1 MVAVVLPLLLLLF
14 PSPQYDALLLRLNVN
29 DGDVPTGFHIDGLGL
44 VNLNWF
50 LHHSPVLQGS

>member
-44 VNLNWF
+44 VNLNLLF
-50 LHHSPVLQGS
+50 TTHR